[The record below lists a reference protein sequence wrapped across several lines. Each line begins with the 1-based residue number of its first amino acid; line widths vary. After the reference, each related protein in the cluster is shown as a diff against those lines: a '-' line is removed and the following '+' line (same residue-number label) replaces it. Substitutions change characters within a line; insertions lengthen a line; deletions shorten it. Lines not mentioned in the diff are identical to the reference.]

1 MIKLSQTWDDALK
14 ALCYIADRGDLVHIK
29 DVVESQG
36 MSETCLRRI
45 IPDLHKAWILLAK
58 PGRGWGVMLAKN
70 PEKISIY
77 DVFLAVG
84 EEIGITDCTKDLYC
98 DKKENCYT
106 TDVLS
111 NLQRGFNSLLKMQTL
126 DKIIKNKNS

>member
-14 ALCYIADRGDLVHIK
+14 AVCYIADRGDLVQIK
-29 DVVESQG
+29 EIVAHEG

-45 IPDLHKAWILLAK
+45 IADLNTGWILKTLQ
-58 PGRGWGVMLAKN
+58 GRRWWVKLVKE
-70 PEKISIY
+70 PRFISIY

-84 EEIGITDCTKDLYC
+84 EEMGITDCTRDMHC
-98 DKKENCYT
+98 DNKNDCYT
-106 TDVLS
+106 TDVLW

-126 DKIIKNKNS
+126 DKIIKK

>member
-1 MIKLSQTWDDALK
+1 M
-14 ALCYIADRGDLVHIK
+14 HIK

-45 IPDLHKAWILLAK
+45 IPDLHKAGIILAK
-58 PGRGWGVMLAKN
+58 PGRGGGVMLAKN